1 MSFVF
6 VAQLG
11 VLAQRAAQPT
21 SWKEMVQL
29 QKWRWTPLSVCGLS
43 GLQRRKRCVRMRA
56 SSPQIPSS
64 KEEVERDLFISSSSL
79 KKKSAPREKL
89 GRTAKKGLSVYLQL
103 TNRIRNSCC
112 VHDKRGWA
120 VSSSVSNFPNETNE
134 VNGQLRDSCVCLTY
148 IHQQIKRLHARNTA
162 MLYACLFGTTTT
174 YFE

>member
-1 MSFVF
+1 MSFVSM
-6 VAQLG
+6 AQPG
-11 VLAQRAAQPT
+11 VLAQRAAQLT
-21 SWKEMVQL
+21 SWKEMAQL

-64 KEEVERDLFISSSSL
+64 KEEVERDLFTSSSSL

-103 TNRIRNSCC
+103 TNRIHAVFMTSG
-112 VHDKRGWA
+112 GWA